1 MKYCFAVVLACVSA
15 NGQSQ
20 FATLAGT
27 IRDPSGAV
35 LPGVQIKLTNS
46 DTGEMW
52 NAQTAGEGG
61 YALLLIKPGARY
73 QLDLEKPGF
82 KSYRRTELVME
93 TGGQHRIDIPLEL
106 GAQTE
111 RIVVEAAAPQLQT
124 ETSVVGAVVDNR
136 TIVNMPLIN
145 RRAAQLARLTGFVV
159 QNGNGSNFTMA
170 GGRGDNANWTIDGA
184 NAQNVLL
191 GVQTLNFDPPVESL
205 QEFNV
210 SVSNYSAELGRTGG
224 GVVQMTTKSGTNE
237 FHGSAYEYFRNDA
250 LDARSFFAATMP
262 KLSIQSVRRIHRRA
276 YPPRPHSLFFSTT
289 RAAAR
294 STKLR

>member
-159 QNGNGSNFTMA
+159 QNGNGSNFIMA

-262 KLSIQSVRRIHRRA
+262 KLSIQSVRRIHRRT

>member
-124 ETSVVGAVVDNR
+124 ETPSSAPWS
-136 TIVNMPLIN
+136 I
-145 RRAAQLARLTGFVV
+145 TGP
-159 QNGNGSNFTMA
+159 S
-170 GGRGDNANWTIDGA
+170 
-184 NAQNVLL
+184 
-191 GVQTLNFDPPVESL
+191 
-205 QEFNV
+205 
-210 SVSNYSAELGRTGG
+210 
-224 GVVQMTTKSGTNE
+224 
-237 FHGSAYEYFRNDA
+237 
-250 LDARSFFAATMP
+250 
-262 KLSIQSVRRIHRRA
+262 
-276 YPPRPHSLFFSTT
+276 STC
-289 RAAAR
+289 R
-294 STKLR
+294 